1 MTLDEYIKSV
11 KVLESEIDDIS
22 KWVEVIKIVK
32 NVDASTFTLQVFNNI
47 ITELSNEMNI
57 EEIEVVEKNEILIND
72 EIFKVDTTVMGANV
86 AFFKDY
92 NDILKFHKGINQLKM
107 VLCLLI
113 YKEGEN
119 EEYSYERLEANKQR
133 IGDMDLKEAISVVR
147 FFFLLLKYCTDL
159 SQISLE
165 IETQKKNLMEIVEST
180 VL

>member
-11 KVLESEIDDIS
+11 KVLESDKDDIN
-22 KWVEVIKIVK
+22 KWIEIIQIVK
-32 NVDASTFTLQVFNNI
+32 NIDASTFTLQVFNNI
-47 ITELSNEMNI
+47 IAELSNEMNI

-72 EIFKVDTTVMGANV
+72 EIFKVDASVMGANV
-86 AFFKDY
+86 AFFRDY
-92 NDILKFHKGINQLKM
+92 NDLLRIHKGINQLKM

-113 YKEGEN
+113 YKEGEPD
-119 EEYSYERLEANKQR
+119 EYSIERLEANKQR

-147 FFFLLLKYCTDL
+147 FFFLLLKTCTEL
-159 SQISLE
+159 SQIYLE